1 MDAAEMEGGL
11 WRPANATEG
20 NDFEHNWC
28 GHCLEERGEDWEDE
42 FGNHVDGCCPILSHA
57 QCGGQPE
64 DWIVRYGM
72 PWCLAFRQ
80 DPERPARCLLTKEMP
95 LGPTPQT

>member
-1 MDAAEMEGGL
+1 MAADQEGGL

-20 NDFEHNWC
+20 NDFERNWC
-28 GHCLEERGEDWEDE
+28 RHCANRDGAGDWEDE
-42 FGNHVDGCCPILSHA
+42 FGNHVEGWCPLLSQAHWGA
-57 QCGGQPE
+57 QPDE
-64 DWIVRYGM
+64 WTTRNGM

-80 DPERPARCLLTKEMP
+80 DPAEPARCLFTKEMP